1 MNKYSRQL
9 ENTRVFSS
17 NSLFGRKFAN
27 FEMVAHRI
35 DSQSLTFSGVPIAVI
50 LRCEMARFSL

>member
-17 NSLFGRKFAN
+17 NSLFGRKFES
-27 FEMVAHRI
+27 FERVAHRI
-35 DSQSLTFSGVPIAVI
+35 DSQLLTFSGVPIAVI
-50 LRCEMARFSL
+50 LRCDMARFSL

>member
-17 NSLFGRKFAN
+17 NSLFGRKFAS
-27 FEMVAHRI
+27 FERVAHRI
-35 DSQSLTFSGVPIAVI
+35 DSQLLTFSGVQIAAI
-50 LRCEMARFSL
+50 LHCEMARFSL

>member
-17 NSLFGRKFAN
+17 NSLFGRKFAS
-27 FEMVAHRI
+27 FERVTHHI
-35 DSQSLTFSGVPIAVI
+35 DSQPLAFFGVQIAAI
-50 LRCEMARFSL
+50 LHCEMARFSL